1 MEVTIKLSEENLDA
15 IAEKV
20 VAIQNK
26 NKPPDKSLEEIQYTV
41 NEVAEMSKREAQTIR
56 KHIKIGLL
64 IAEKSGKSWLIS
76 QTNYNKYIK
85 NEQ

>member
-26 NKPPDKSLEEIQYTV
+26 NKLPDKPLEEIQYTV
-41 NEVAEMSKREAQTIR
+41 NEVAKMSKREAQTVR
-56 KHIKIGLL
+56 KHINIGLL

-76 QTNYNKYIK
+76 QNNYNKYIK